1 MDLEITPLISNLKGE
16 ITAPGSKS
24 YTHRAFIA
32 ASLAEGISIIK
43 NPLTIGDSE
52 ITIKNLKALGVK
64 ILKST
69 ENSYVVKCDKKPF
82 KPVKNPLDC
91 KNSGTSF
98 RIFCALSLLVKGG
111 LVLTGEFLERKRPI
125 IPLLNALEALGGK
138 FTISEDKIK
147 IKREKKACYKVKI
160 PGDISSQFITA
171 LLFICPLLTCEET
184 DFIEIELTTPLVS
197 IPYINITLDVLNAFG
212 INIQEELAGGKF
224 YITIEQNYRAQSYEI
239 PGDFSSSAFI
249 IAATVLSSEP
259 TKVIINNLSMENAQ
273 GDKKIIEILR
283 EMGADIEFDESQKQ
297 VIVHGD
303 LTNYSLN
310 GIEIDCSDIP
320 DLFPILSVIGA
331 FAKGETVLYNAG
343 NLRLKESDRIS
354 SMARE
359 LKKMGVNVKEEDEK
373 LTIYHC
379 NKLNGAII
387 DHEYDHRVAM
397 ACTIA
402 ALYASSNSQI
412 TNIEIV
418 KDSYPSFLDDL
429 QKLGVQI
436 ETR

>member
-24 YTHRAFIA
+24 YTHRAFVA

-64 ILKST
+64 IIKST
-69 ENSYVVKCDKKPF
+69 ENSYVVKCDKIPF
-82 KPVKNPLDC
+82 RSVKKALDC

-98 RIFCALSLLVKGG
+98 RIFCALSLFVKGG
-111 LVLTGEFLERKRPI
+111 LFLTGEFLERNRPI

-138 FTISEDKIK
+138 YKISGDKIK
-147 IKREKKACYKVKI
+147 IERKKKLCNKIKI

-171 LLFICPLLTCEET
+171 LLFACPLLVCRDT

-197 IPYINITLDVLNAFG
+197 IPYIKITLDVLNAFG
-212 INIQEELAGGKF
+212 INIQEDLEEGKF
-224 YITIEQNYRAQSYEI
+224 YVTSEQSYRAQSYEI

-249 IAATVLSSEP
+249 IAAAVLSSEP
-259 TKVIINNLSMENAQ
+259 TIVIINNLSMENAQ

-283 EMGADIEFDESQKQ
+283 EMGADIEFDENQKQ
-297 VIVHGD
+297 VVVHGD
-303 LTNYSLN
+303 LTNNSLN

-331 FAKGETVLYNAG
+331 FANGETILYNAG
-343 NLRLKESDRIS
+343 NLRLKESDRIA

-379 NKLNGAII
+379 NKLNGSII

-402 ALYASSNSQI
+402 ALYASSKSQI

-418 KDSYPSFLDDL
+418 KDSYPSFLEDL